1 LAQGPIDT
9 SSPDAVMASLAELH
23 ERWTFSQFAE
33 FTRAVP
39 VLAAPAHFESA
50 VLSEDRRAGGLTE
63 GLALL
68 YISLLDLPL
77 ALESDPFA
85 SHVSPERLHEGLEQV
100 LHGHTVR
107 DVVHAGRNREQA
119 FLPRLE
125 ELYLSRVRELAEE
138 LENAEAETNSSGQHE
153 DRRDLYRLR
162 RDLARTS
169 DFADRIGRRLNEL
182 ERAGPFE
189 PGAVQCALEDGV
201 DLSSDEAMMTD
212 LEAFAE
218 TCPQQRLIQVLRG
231 CGLRL
236 GRAGRLRGAGRAD
249 GTGGCG

>member
-1 LAQGPIDT
+1 MRHPLRPAVFLAVALATGPSALAQGPIDT

-119 FLPRLE
+119 FLPRPGRA
-125 ELYLSRVRELAEE
+125 LSVQ
-138 LENAEAETNSSGQHE
+138 G
-153 DRRDLYRLR
+153 
-162 RDLARTS
+162 AR
-169 DFADRIGRRLNEL
+169 ARGRIGE
-182 ERAGPFE
+182 
-189 PGAVQCALEDGV
+189 C
-201 DLSSDEAMMTD
+201 
-212 LEAFAE
+212 
-218 TCPQQRLIQVLRG
+218 
-231 CGLRL
+231 
-236 GRAGRLRGAGRAD
+236 
-249 GTGGCG
+249 